1 MRNEKKSVFLP
12 TTLKNV
18 SVFTL
23 ILNPKLSFM
32 KKLIIGMLALVMCL
46 GMNSCKKEATT
57 EGQKEGTE
65 QAEAKGPALAEIVE
79 KAKAEGANWTVD
91 EWKEQFK
98 NVMIAIKPMMVE
110 LNDVM
115 KGMEGGEGE
124 PDPAK
129 VAEMMSKFEE
139 VQKKYADVDS
149 LMDAFSKIAEGCE
162 NGKAV
167 SDDEEWGKKMMEEL
181 GIPDIDM

>member
-1 MRNEKKSVFLP
+1 
-12 TTLKNV
+12 
-18 SVFTL
+18 
-23 ILNPKLSFM
+23 M

-79 KAKAEGANWTVD
+79 KAKADGANWTVD

-110 LNDVM
+110 LNDIM
-115 KGMEGGEGE
+115 KNIGGKEGE
-124 PDPAK
+124 DPDPAK
-129 VAEMMSKFEE
+129 IAEMMSKMEE

-149 LMDAFSKIAEGCE
+149 LMEQFTDIAKGFD

-167 SDDEEWGKKMMEEL
+167 IDDEEWGKKIMEEL
-181 GIPDIDM
+181 GVPDIDM

>member
-1 MRNEKKSVFLP
+1 
-12 TTLKNV
+12 
-18 SVFTL
+18 
-23 ILNPKLSFM
+23 
-32 KKLIIGMLALVMCL
+32 MLALVMCL

-79 KAKAEGANWTVD
+79 KAKADGANWTVD

-110 LNDVM
+110 LNDIM
-115 KGMEGGEGE
+115 KNIGGKEGE
-124 PDPAK
+124 DPDPAK
-129 VAEMMSKFEE
+129 IAEMMSKMEE

-149 LMDAFSKIAEGCE
+149 LMEQFTDIAKGFD

-167 SDDEEWGKKMMEEL
+167 IDDEEWGKKMMEEL
-181 GIPDIDM
+181 GIPDVDL